1 MENIPMRNSA
11 LKAIAQKRVAQENGV
26 KSIDPIN
33 KTKTVDPDTGSVT
46 YRHSWS
52 SSSESSKPR
61 TTSTTPR
68 RQSPGI
74 SPVGSKITSN
84 KPVVKKTETSGSRE
98 FTSAPRLTPAGRTDD
113 TKPTAAIPT
122 VRNTPTKQERYVA
135 VNTPS
140 YKKYAKPGQT
150 FEDWDKSEKERTHK
164 NAIANQKKYKDG
176 DEGSLDTGKNKGA
189 TCRTCSRKG

>member
-1 MENIPMRNSA
+1 MRNSA
-11 LKAIAQKRVAQENGV
+11 LKAIAEKRIAQENGV
-26 KSIDPIN
+26 KTGDPIK
-33 KTKTVDPDTGSVT
+33 KTQTVDPDTGAIT
-46 YRHSWS
+46 FRHSWS

-61 TTSTTPR
+61 ANTPR

-98 FTSAPRLTPAGRTDD
+98 FTSVARPTPAGLTES
-113 TKPTAAIPT
+113 TKPSAAIPT

-150 FEDWDKSEKERTHK
+150 FEDWDKSEKERMNK
-164 NAIANQKKYKDG
+164 NAIKNQKKGDG
-176 DEGSLDTGKNKGA
+176 SEGSIDTGKNKG
-189 TCRTCSRKG
+189 TSCRTC